1 MRRGRR
7 VVIKKLLIWVAIAFV
22 AFYLVTQP
30 TGAADAVKG
39 AASGVE
45 SAFGSIIT
53 FFSSLFS

>member
-1 MRRGRR
+1 M
-7 VVIKKLLIWVAIAFV
+7 IKKLLIWVAIAFV

>member
-1 MRRGRR
+1 M
-7 VVIKKLLIWVAIAFV
+7 IKKLLIWLAIAFV
-22 AFYLVTQP
+22 VFYLVTQP

-39 AASGVE
+39 AASGVA